1 MPPYSTVNSK
11 PQTPHPPLFSFTSC
25 TVTSRLG
32 LTSQKLEPPPP
43 PLDALV
49 LTTGWDVS
57 CTWEGF
63 GVGGSFGGGGDGDGD
78 GDGI

>member
-1 MPPYSTVNSK
+1 
-11 PQTPHPPLFSFTSC
+11 
-25 TVTSRLG
+25 
-32 LTSQKLEPPPP
+32 
-43 PLDALV
+43 V

-78 GDGI
+78 GDGIWWGGRIKKGVVYFDVGLMYKFDT